1 MNFIFAHQQSVPD
14 RKLTDGLLNWDLSFD
29 NYEREIPRLLWFSR
43 GYWLCWPF
51 HGRVWLL
58 FSLLSSYR
66 LFIRADEEEEKALR
80 TEKKEERNLRKYAT
94 DFSFLL
100 ARSPLH
106 QKFNALKY
114 VSSHSSFDNRSRL
127 LSSRMSHGR
136 WTWNDYL
143 TYLLLTLVFLSS
155 WTDINGIFAELPQ
168 IVLTQPEK
176 WRLGAHL
183 ALVTNLGNLA
193 PLTLVLIRCLH
204 PKQRLNPV
212 PINYVVILIGM
223 LSCFLLIF
231 FWQHTSIIRNQPH
244 STALLLLALFLSL
257 LDCTSS
263 VSFADYLQRFRKQFT
278 SALFLGESLTSILPS
293 LLAIA
298 QGNGKIICIPSTN
311 GSNTTEEI
319 YQTARFS
326 VSTYFFS
333 LFILLSISFVAFAL
347 LQWTS
352 IARDARQP
360 AAKESLKSTREP
372 TDTSDTLVEHPRLST
387 SEPLP
392 LTRTGY
398 LLLSFGC
405 TYTSSILFGMLL
417 AISTYVLMPYGH
429 QIFYLGTILSPWMF
443 TLVWILGMFKPIIS
457 KRVILLLILLG
468 SMAFI
473 FDLIVALKSP
483 CPPWVNTTYG
493 NVLVLFVW
501 LITYVLLGYPRLV
514 IANYVRAYSPNG
526 MFWYGVNVQLGALLG
541 SITAYLLVETF
552 SIFYQRRSCE
562 EPRC

>member
-1 MNFIFAHQQSVPD
+1 
-14 RKLTDGLLNWDLSFD
+14 
-29 NYEREIPRLLWFSR
+29 
-43 GYWLCWPF
+43 
-51 HGRVWLL
+51 
-58 FSLLSSYR
+58 
-66 LFIRADEEEEKALR
+66 
-80 TEKKEERNLRKYAT
+80 
-94 DFSFLL
+94 
-100 ARSPLH
+100 
-106 QKFNALKY
+106 
-114 VSSHSSFDNRSRL
+114 
-127 LSSRMSHGR
+127 MSHAS

-168 IVLTQPEK
+168 LVLTQPEK

-204 PKQRLNPV
+204 PKQTLNPV

-231 FWQHTSIIRNQPH
+231 FWQNTTIIRNQQH

-298 QGNGKIICIPSTN
+298 QGNGKITCIPSTN
-311 GSNTTEEI
+311 GSNITEEI

-333 LFILLSISFVAFAL
+333 LFLILSISFVAFVL

-360 AAKESLKSTREP
+360 APKAFLKSTGEP
-372 TDTSDTLVEHPRLST
+372 TDTSDTLVEHPRPSS
-387 SEPLP
+387 SESLP

-443 TLVWILGMFKPIIS
+443 TLVWILGIFKPIIS

-483 CPPWVNTTYG
+483 CPPWVNTTHG
-493 NVLVLFVW
+493 NVLILFVW